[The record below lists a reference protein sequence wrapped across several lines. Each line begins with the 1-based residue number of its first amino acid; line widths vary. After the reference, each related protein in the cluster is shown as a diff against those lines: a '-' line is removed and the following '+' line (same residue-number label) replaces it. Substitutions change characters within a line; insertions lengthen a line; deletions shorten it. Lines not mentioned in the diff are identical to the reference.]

1 MATDAKIQ
9 LQASVTKTGTFNS
22 TAVDLKTMSPLFNN
36 ILWARVIYS
45 AANTSAGAG
54 AATLRLTYSA
64 DNSTFAGISEVAETE
79 LTLSTT
85 ALSGEVFIPLVTNK
99 RYVRLELSAISGTG
113 ATITYGGEI
122 VMARP

>member
-22 TAVDLKTMSPLFNN
+22 TAVDLKTRSPLFGM
-36 ILWARVIYS
+36 LLFARIIYS
-45 AANTSAGAG
+45 AANTSSGAG
-54 AATLRLTYSA
+54 AATLRLTFSA
-64 DNSTFAGISEVAETE
+64 DNSSFAGIAEVAETE

-85 ALSGEVFIPLVTNK
+85 ALSGEVYIPIVTDK

-122 VMARP
+122 VLARP